1 MRAGKWFTLF
11 ISNGNMY
18 NIIKF
23 IKLLE
28 DLVVLL
34 NGVTEKIKCKMKIKE
49 GGFFWALFV
58 PLASYLVQTVISLV
72 VKGISGKELKEEEDD
87 IWVTIF
93 SSTPSF
99 KQYRDY

>member
-1 MRAGKWFTLF
+1 MRAVKWFTLF

-58 PLASYLVQTVISLV
+58 PLASYLVQTVIYLV
-72 VKGISGKELKEEEDD
+72 VKGISGK
-87 IWVTIF
+87 
-93 SSTPSF
+93 
-99 KQYRDY
+99 